1 MRVDGTIAC
10 GPHIYTV
17 HHCAENA
24 RTCRIQ
30 RTMSGTNVAVY
41 GPDAAPAGPAGAD
54 GGLPRVGH
62 TGFGPDADLR
72 YFDLHRDAE

>member
-1 MRVDGTIAC
+1 MSIWLPGWAS
-10 GPHIYTV
+10 TV
-17 HHCAENA
+17 I
-24 RTCRIQ
+24 TLICRI
-30 RTMSGTNVAVY
+30 RHPRSGTNVAVH

-62 TGFGPDADLR
+62 TGFGLDADLR